1 MKIFRV
7 VILSAFITLTFPY
20 YSVFAETNNIE
31 EVQKD
36 VILTLIV
43 GNLNDAIVGHYGEY
57 RNFHLFSVEILDFEQ
72 IKEGEFNFKIKV
84 RVPTWEEPTNKQS
97 LDTITLEIS
106 PFRSIVTDFT
116 SKKM

>member
-1 MKIFRV
+1 MKIFKV
-7 VILSAFITLTFPY
+7 VILAAFITLSFSY
-20 YSVFAETNNIE
+20 YPVFAETNIE

-36 VILTLIV
+36 VILTLIA

-57 RNFHLFSVEILDFEQ
+57 RNFHLFSVKILNFEQ
-72 IKEGEFNFKIKV
+72 RKEGEYNFKIKV
-84 RVPTWEEPTNKQS
+84 QVPTWEEPSNKQS

-106 PFRSIVTDFT
+106 PFRSIVTDYT